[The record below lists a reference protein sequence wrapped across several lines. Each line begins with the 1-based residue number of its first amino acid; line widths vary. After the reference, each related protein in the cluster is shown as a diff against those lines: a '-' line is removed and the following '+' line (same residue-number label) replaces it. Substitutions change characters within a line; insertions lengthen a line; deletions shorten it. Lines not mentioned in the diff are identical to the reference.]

1 MYIAK
6 FGLISMGGQVAKLT
20 ASHDFRSY
28 VNNMTF
34 LKATHETKLEIQ
46 KPKYAKP
53 DGQKAAN
60 AKPKKMRDFR

>member
-28 VNNMTF
+28 VNNMAF
-34 LKATHETKLEIQ
+34 LKSTHDTNNEVQKKSDLKPAQTK
-46 KPKYAKP
+46 PFGAKL
-53 DGQKAAN
+53 
-60 AKPKKMRDFR
+60 KKGLRAI